1 MTQLGRFVVGM
12 LLSPI
17 VAAIALISLALYP
30 RFGLFVFLPAM
41 FWCAL
46 LALSLFLFK
55 WRGLWFLA
63 GPPMALIW
71 LYAALVMSCGSNAC
85 IGSFP

>member
-1 MTQLGRFVVGM
+1 MTRVGRFVAGM
-12 LLSPI
+12 LVSPI

-30 RFGLFVFLPAM
+30 RFGSFVFLPAM

-46 LALSLFLFK
+46 LALSLFMFK
-55 WRGLWFLA
+55 WRGLWFLV
-63 GPPMALIW
+63 GPPMALFW
-71 LYAALVMSCGSNAC
+71 LYAALLVSCRDNSC

>member
-17 VAAIALISLALYP
+17 VAAIALISLVLYP
-30 RFGLFVFLPAM
+30 RFGLVVFLPAM

-63 GPPMALIW
+63 GPPMALFW
-71 LYAALVMSCGSNAC
+71 LYAALAVSCRDNAC